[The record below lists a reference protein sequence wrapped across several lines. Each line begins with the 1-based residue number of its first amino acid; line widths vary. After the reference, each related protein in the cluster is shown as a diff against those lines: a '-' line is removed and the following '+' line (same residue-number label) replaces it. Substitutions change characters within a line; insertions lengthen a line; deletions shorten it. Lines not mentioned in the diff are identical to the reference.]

1 MTERIQRYNVG
12 RFVVALGVLAV
23 TSVATLDESPFL
35 RADELLF
42 AVLAGQLLLLIAS
55 TLYTRLR
62 KPGVGF
68 LSVMFFMDVVGASML
83 SAFTGGA
90 GSLLVFLYFPV
101 IAAGAYLL
109 GRRGAIAVSVL
120 AASGLLVMA
129 VFAGDADGEDLL
141 VRYLEVGFRVLSF
154 VLVGILSGQLAE
166 SLDRTGKALVA
177 QRVASE
183 TVIERVRAGV
193 LIAGVDDRIV
203 DINPSG
209 RVLLGDALGKRVT
222 EVFSGAVHHRAWEET
237 PADGRRLVCSQAT
250 LPDQGRVIVV
260 EDVTELWAMR
270 DRAQRDERLVAAGHL
285 SAGLAHEIRN
295 PLAALSAI
303 LQLLREDRPS
313 RHLELALGET
323 QRLNRLVEDFL
334 TASATPTLRKVTLE
348 LDGLVAN
355 IVDGFLQDPRFAGV
369 VEVTLDL
376 ESVRTSVDPDR
387 LRQVLWNL
395 LTNAAQAM
403 PGGGGIRVVVATE
416 GGSACVRVTDAG
428 VGIPAEE
435 RPRIFDPFYTRRAG
449 GTGLG
454 LAVVDQIVRA
464 HGGTVEVAS
473 LSGQGTT
480 FTIHLPRVEAE

>member
-23 TSVATLDESPFL
+23 TGVTALGEGPFQPDDGAFFTIL
-35 RADELLF
+35 
-42 AVLAGQLLLLIAS
+42 AVQLVLLIGSA
-55 TLYTRLR
+55 LYTRLR
-62 KPGVGF
+62 QPGVGF
-68 LSVMFFMDVVGASML
+68 LSLMFFMDVVGASLL

-109 GRRGAIAVSVL
+109 GRSGAIGVALL
-120 AASGLLVMA
+120 AAVGLLVVA
-129 VFAGDADGEDLL
+129 VFGTDAADADLL
-141 VRYLEVGFRVLSF
+141 LRYWEVGFRVLSF

-166 SLDRTGKALVA
+166 SLERTGKALVA

-203 DINPSG
+203 EINPSG
-209 RVLLGDALGKRVT
+209 RLLLGNAVGKRVT
-222 EVFSGAVHHRAWEET
+222 EVFSGAVHHRSWEEA
-237 PADGRRLVCSQAT
+237 PPDGRRFVCSQAT

-295 PLAALSAI
+295 PLSALSAI

-334 TASATPTLRKVTLE
+334 TASAAPTLRRVTLD

-355 IVDGFLQDPRFAGV
+355 IVDSFLQDPRFAGAVRV
-369 VEVTLDL
+369 VTDL
-376 ESVRTSVDPDR
+376 AAVRSCVDPDR

-395 LTNAAQAM
+395 LTNAAQSM
-403 PGGGGIRVVVATE
+403 PGGGDIRVRVGEQGGGVCVVITD
-416 GGSACVRVTDAG
+416 GGI
-428 VGIPAEE
+428 GIAPEE
-435 RPRIFDPFYTRRAG
+435 LPRIFDPFYTRRAG

-454 LAVVDQIVRA
+454 LAVVDQLVRA

-473 LSGQGTT
+473 PPGQGTT
-480 FTIHLPRVEAE
+480 FTILLPGGDAV